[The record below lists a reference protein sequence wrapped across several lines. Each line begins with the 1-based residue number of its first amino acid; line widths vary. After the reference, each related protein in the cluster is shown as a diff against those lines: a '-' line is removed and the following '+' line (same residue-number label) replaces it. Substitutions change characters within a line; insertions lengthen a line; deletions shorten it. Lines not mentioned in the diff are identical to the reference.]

1 MSSPRP
7 GAAPPSVPPY
17 VDGPALLERAV
28 GYTRGCLRL
37 LPGHPMDSRTPC
49 GEWDLLALLR
59 HMDDSLAAFTEAAE
73 IGYVDLVPVRADG
86 SPSGT
91 ARAIADRLR
100 ARACAVLAAWAHHP
114 RATRVL
120 VSDRPLRSD
129 LLAAA
134 GALEVAVHGWDVAR
148 ACGLDRPLPEA
159 LARDLLQ
166 VLPLLVHA
174 DDRPARF
181 GDPVVVPPHA
191 DAGTRLLA
199 ALGRR
204 P

>member
-1 MSSPRP
+1 
-7 GAAPPSVPPY
+7 
-17 VDGPALLERAV
+17 
-28 GYTRGCLRL
+28 
-37 LPGHPMDSRTPC
+37 MDSRTPC
-49 GEWDLLALLR
+49 ADWDLLGLLR

-86 SPSGT
+86 TPSGT

-100 ARACAVLAAWAHHP
+100 ARACAVLAAWARHP
-114 RATRVL
+114 EAAEIL

-129 LLAAA
+129 VLAAA

-148 ACGLDRPLPEA
+148 ACGADRPLPEA

-166 VLPLLVHA
+166 VLPLLIHA
-174 DDRPARF
+174 NDRPGRF

-204 P
+204 SLRP